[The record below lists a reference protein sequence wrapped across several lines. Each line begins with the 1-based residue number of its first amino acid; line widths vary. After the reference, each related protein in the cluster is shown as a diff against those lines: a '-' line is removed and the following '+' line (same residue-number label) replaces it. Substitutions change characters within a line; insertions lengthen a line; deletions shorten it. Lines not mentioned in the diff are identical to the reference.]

1 MHRLTIRGK
10 ALIEGKVSETAV
22 VVDDGT
28 IAVISTNPGDPGGD
42 VIDLE
47 SNQILVPA
55 GVDLAAHYRDW
66 GQAFKETV
74 ESGSRGALAGGI
86 TTICDMPNTV
96 PNVNSVE
103 TIKRRVALF
112 QQNSHCDFALSA
124 MQPLDPA
131 EVEGFKD
138 AGAFA
143 IHLFAWD
150 VTGWNFPDEL
160 DPLPARIK
168 HWTRLGL
175 QGSVHVEDQ
184 SLRQTPLE
192 PEGERYALEP
202 MLERLDP
209 AFKVRLRASLA
220 DSVEKINQAK
230 NRLPNIQVQGSPH
243 YFFVSQEEAYRKI
256 GVAGV
261 GAPLLGDAENLLK
274 VQALLR
280 QGAFDIC
287 VSDHFPHRIQD
298 KYHEAFMRVQLW
310 PKRGFSSIDFA
321 YPLMLERAGLAEG
334 ARLFAENP
342 ARVLGIQKGKIAKA
356 YEADLAVLEEGKWLV
371 CPDEFESKGKV
382 TPLAGA
388 PMAYRVARTFMRGVE
403 VYNAGKGPGMSSAG
417 GPRVFNKIPIR
428 KVA

>member
-1 MHRLTIRGK
+1 MHKVTNRGR
-10 ALIEGKVSETAV
+10 ALVEGRISETAV
-22 VVDDGT
+22 VVQDGT
-28 IAVISTNPGDPGGD
+28 ITAISTNSGGAGGD
-42 VIDLE
+42 SIDLQP
-47 SNQILVPA
+47 NQILVPA

-74 ESGSRGALAGGI
+74 ETGSRGALAGGI

-96 PNVNSVE
+96 PNVNTVE
-103 TIKRRVALF
+103 TIERRVALF
-112 QQNSHCDFALSA
+112 RDRSYCDFALSA
-124 MQPLDPA
+124 MQPVNPA

-150 VTGWNFPDEL
+150 VTGWNFPDEF

-168 HWTRLGL
+168 HWTQLGL

-192 PEGERYALEP
+192 TESERYALPP
-202 MLERLDP
+202 MLDRLDP
-209 AFKVRLRASLA
+209 EFKVRLRVSLA

-230 NRLPNIQVQGSPH
+230 ERLPNIQVQGSPH
-243 YFFVSQEEAYRKI
+243 YFFVSQREATRKI
-256 GVAGV
+256 GVAGL
-261 GAPLLGDAENLLK
+261 GAPLLGDEANLAK
-274 VQALLR
+274 VQQQLR

-287 VSDHFPHRIQD
+287 VSDHFPHRLQD
-298 KYHEAFMRVQLW
+298 KYHEHAVRVSLW

-342 ARVLGIQKGKIAKA
+342 ARVLGIKKGKIAKG
-356 YEADLAVLEEGKWLV
+356 YEADLAVLEEGTWLV

-382 TPLAGA
+382 TPLAGER
-388 PMAYRVARTFMRGVE
+388 MAYRVARTFMRGVE
-403 VYNAGKGPGMSSAG
+403 VYNAGKGAGLSSGG
-417 GPRVFNKIPIR
+417 GPRTFNKIPIR